1 MNPSTDILGVILAG
15 GAGRRMFAPYGG
27 GDKALIDLAGKPI
40 LAHVI
45 ERLAPQT
52 QRTIL
57 NANGDAARFA
67 SFGLNV
73 VADQDSDRSGPLAGL
88 AATMAWA
95 KGETPAPLAVVSVT
109 ADTPFLPL
117 DLVQRLATAATA
129 GTPAIAVSNGQ
140 RHPTIGCWP
149 ISLSAAL
156 AEALARGSRR
166 AENFAQAHHAIE
178 VGFPLGDIGGR
189 SVDPFFNINTPD
201 DLAAAR
207 RLLAGG
213 K

>member
-1 MNPSTDILGVILAG
+1 
-15 GAGRRMFAPYGG
+15 MFAASGG
-27 GDKALIDLAGKPI
+27 IGDKALIDLAGKPI
-40 LAHVI
+40 LAHVV

-57 NANGDAARFA
+57 NANGDAARFT
-67 SFGLNV
+67 SFGLSV
-73 VADQDSDRSGPLAGL
+73 VADQDGARSGPLAGL
-88 AATMAWA
+88 AAAMAWA
-95 KGETPAPLAVVSVT
+95 KGEAPAPLAVVSVT

-117 DLVQRLATAATA
+117 DLVQRLAAAAAA
-129 GTPAIAVSNGQ
+129 GTPSIAVSNGQ

-149 ISLSAAL
+149 MTLCAAV
-156 AEALARGSRR
+156 AEALARGRRR
-166 AENFAQAHHAIE
+166 AEDFAKAHHAIE
-178 VGFPLGDIGGR
+178 VAFPLSDIGGQV
-189 SVDPFFNINTPD
+189 VDPFFNINTPD